1 MNKVVI
7 YSKPDCHLCE
17 EMKSIVL
24 KIRKEC
30 SFKFNEIN
38 INDDKLL
45 FEKFK
50 EKIPVLEINGR
61 IFAKFSIDEE
71 KLKSR
76 LLSI

>member
-1 MNKVVI
+1 M
-7 YSKPDCHLCE
+7 CE

-30 SFKFNEIN
+30 SFNFNEIN
-38 INDDKLL
+38 INDDKML

-61 IFAKFSIDEE
+61 IFAKFRIDEE